1 MMMSGGLE
9 TDPFELKR
17 MMRQEAHE
25 KAFEIQVMSQR
36 LYEKA
41 KDQKVQEGLL
51 QMNDNYN
58 KKLQK
63 LTQDLNIS
71 RSKSVNEVRLQKM
84 NERNNCM
91 ESIRK
96 ETRQRLLKEFV
107 NPENQTYRQAVK
119 NLLIQV
125 IISL

>member
-25 KAFEIQVMSQR
+25 KSFEIQVMSQR

-51 QMNDNYN
+51 QLNENYN
-58 KKLQK
+58 RNLQN
-63 LTQDLNIS
+63 LTQELNKS
-71 RSKSVNEVRLQKM
+71 RSQ
-84 NERNNCM
+84 
-91 ESIRK
+91 SIN
-96 ETRQRLLKEFV
+96 ETRL
-107 NPENQTYRQAVK
+107 
-119 NLLIQV
+119 
-125 IISL
+125 